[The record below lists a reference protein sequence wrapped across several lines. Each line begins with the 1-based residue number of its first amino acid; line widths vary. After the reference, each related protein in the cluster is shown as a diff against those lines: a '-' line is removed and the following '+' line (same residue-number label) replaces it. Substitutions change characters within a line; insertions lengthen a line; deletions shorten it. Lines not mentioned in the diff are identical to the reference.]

1 MINAEDILQSKVFE
15 QAVSSIKLEL
25 WEQFQRIPADD
36 KEQLQGLSLKS
47 WALREF
53 IGELERRMSSSAESR
68 INQRKV

>member
-1 MINAEDILQSKVFE
+1 MVTAEDILSSKVFE
-15 QAVSSIKLEL
+15 QAVDSIKVEMF
-25 WEQFQRIPADD
+25 EQFQRIPADD